1 MGMGRSVRRHWQEAF
16 SGDPIFNHL
25 GGGRRGHRSQ
35 IAAIAWAAAMILII
49 CAAFLAIF
57 VWALPVWLTLRPNL
71 AGAARDN
78 AINNA
83 RIGIAAIL
91 AVFGTAGGLWYTI
104 RTYRLA
110 SRGQL
115 AEQYTKAIEQLSN
128 TSSVIRMG
136 GIYAL
141 EQTTRQST
149 EYRHTVIDVLAAYV
163 RVRSP
168 WRPSPGPRARA
179 IRWSR
184 PVHRAEPVS
193 PEPDIRVALAV
204 LQHLV
209 QIVGKR
215 DLDLSYSDLSG
226 ADLMG
231 MYLLDARLNG
241 TNLIGAKLNGAY
253 MVGADLQGALLK
265 NAQFYKADFTD
276 VRLQRGQ
283 TSPEA
288 LNADDVTGLNSVQW
302 LEPPNTSDAL
312 QSTTSRASPSDRRGL
327 SRLMRQRRNGEV
339 NATPPRPENGSPPG
353 ANK

>member
-1 MGMGRSVRRHWQEAF
+1 MRMGRSVRGHRQESF

-25 GGGRRGHRSQ
+25 AGGRRAHRPQ
-35 IAAIAWAAAMILII
+35 IAAIAWAAAIIII

-57 VWALPVWLTLRPNL
+57 LWALPALLTLRPHL

-78 AINNA
+78 AINSA

-91 AVFGTAGGLWYTI
+91 AVLGTAGGLWYTI

-110 SRGQL
+110 RQGQL
-115 AEQYTKAIEQLSN
+115 TEQYTKAIEQLSN
-128 TSSVIRMG
+128 ASKVIRMG

-141 EQTTRQST
+141 EQTTRQSA
-149 EYRHTVIDVLAAYV
+149 EYRHTVIDVLAAYI

-168 WRPSPGPRARA
+168 WRPSPGPRSRA
-179 IRWSR
+179 MRWSR
-184 PVHRAEPVS
+184 PVDRAESAEPAS
-193 PEPDIRVALAV
+193 PEPDIRVALSV
-204 LQHLV
+204 LRHLV

-241 TNLIGAKLNGAY
+241 ANLMGAKLNGAY
-253 MVGADLQGALLK
+253 MVGADLQGALLT

-288 LNADDVTGLNSVQW
+288 LNADDVTGLKSVQW
-302 LEPPNTSDAL
+302 LEPPNTTDAL
-312 QSTTSRASPSDRRGL
+312 QSATSRPPPSDRRHL
-327 SRLMRQRRNGEV
+327 SRLMRK
-339 NATPPRPENGSPPG
+339 RP
-353 ANK
+353 KW